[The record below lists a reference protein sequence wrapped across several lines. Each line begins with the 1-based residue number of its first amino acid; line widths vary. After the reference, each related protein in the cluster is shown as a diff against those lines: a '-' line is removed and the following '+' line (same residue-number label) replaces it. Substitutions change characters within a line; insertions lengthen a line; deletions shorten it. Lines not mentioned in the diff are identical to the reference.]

1 MVSHGYVTAA
11 ACNAPESNPGQCLH
25 QMIACIF
32 RLVSSRA
39 TVGLQQGSACRS
51 CFWLLAG
58 AGLMMLPLVM
68 VAALSLLDRKGG
80 HHGQVLGK
88 RRFLEPAS
96 MIRHVNKLC
105 KSVYPWERVS
115 EI

>member
-1 MVSHGYVTAA
+1 
-11 ACNAPESNPGQCLH
+11 
-25 QMIACIF
+25 
-32 RLVSSRA
+32 
-39 TVGLQQGSACRS
+39 
-51 CFWLLAG
+51 
-58 AGLMMLPLVM
+58 MMLPLVM